1 VTALALL
8 FVHEDPASWQTAT
21 GGGSTSDIVTARES
35 LRSLALLALVL
46 RLALRRRVHASSVAT
61 RG

>member
-1 VTALALL
+1 
-8 FVHEDPASWQTAT
+8 VHEDPASWQTAT